1 MRAVRQ
7 EPGKALG
14 RLRSRIGACDAD
26 QIEALLARCLGERR
40 LEGLWIAQKSRL
52 A

>member
-7 EPGKALG
+7 EPGESLG
-14 RLRSRIGACDAD
+14 RLWSRIRACDAD
-26 QIEALLARCLGERR
+26 QVEALLGRRLGERR